1 MIHSLTSQTW
11 LQFGLVV
18 VSGFLTGLE
27 LRGYLNLRSREEPD
41 KQSFS
46 FGTSRT
52 YTFIAILGYVFA
64 ALDPTLRVYLVG
76 LAGLLV
82 FFALFYYHKLQHRR
96 SGALQPLIGL
106 LVYSY
111 GPAALLKSP
120 WFLILLFVSVVF
132 ILNARPLAHWLIDR
146 IAPHEMLTLAKFLLI
161 AGVILPL
168 LPREIVFSFIPA
180 SPFKIGVGVIV
191 ISAISYV
198 GYILKKYF
206 LKRHGYLVTGLLGG
220 LYSSTATTVVLAKK
234 TRRMTRPNRTLS
246 AGMIAASGVMY
257 LRLLLLVLF
266 LNVALLRLSLLPLLS
281 LGLLTLV
288 AAWLVDKKGRGP
300 VEDSSAVADSNPL
313 ELGAAFLFAFLF
325 VVIMILTQQVI
336 LHYGKS
342 GLAMLS
348 FAVGFTDIDPF
359 ILSVLGGHFPHVS
372 MQELTGA
379 ILIAAGSNNILKAG
393 YTAIFGKH
401 AVVRCVVVYLV
412 LLGLVS
418 IGWGF
423 FISGTFLL

>member
-1 MIHSLTSQTW
+1 MIQSLVSQTW

-76 LAGLLV
+76 LAGLLL

-161 AGVILPL
+161 AGVVLPL
-168 LPREIVFSFIPA
+168 LPREIVVSFIPA

-234 TRRMTRPNRTLS
+234 TRRMTRPNHTIS

-266 LNVALLRLSLLPLLS
+266 INISLLRLSILPLLS

-288 AAWLVDKKGRGP
+288 VAWLVDKRGR
-300 VEDSSAVADSNPL
+300 VAAADSSEVADSNPL
-313 ELGAAFLFAFLF
+313 ELGTAFLFAFLF
-325 VVIMILTQQVI
+325 VIIMIIVI
-336 LHYGKS
+336 LHFGKS

-348 FAVGFTDIDPF
+348 FVVGFTDIDPF
-359 ILSVLGGHFPHVS
+359 ILSVLGGHFPNIS

-423 FISGTFLL
+423 FVSGTFLL

>member
-266 LNVALLRLSLLPLLS
+266 LNV
-281 LGLLTLV
+281 
-288 AAWLVDKKGRGP
+288 
-300 VEDSSAVADSNPL
+300 
-313 ELGAAFLFAFLF
+313 
-325 VVIMILTQQVI
+325 
-336 LHYGKS
+336 
-342 GLAMLS
+342 
-348 FAVGFTDIDPF
+348 
-359 ILSVLGGHFPHVS
+359 
-372 MQELTGA
+372 
-379 ILIAAGSNNILKAG
+379 
-393 YTAIFGKH
+393 
-401 AVVRCVVVYLV
+401 
-412 LLGLVS
+412 
-418 IGWGF
+418 
-423 FISGTFLL
+423 